1 MNTIEESQ
9 PGAVPTIEVSNRTR
23 MDVKKDYVLGDP
35 FKIRFRIE
43 EFKPG
48 EGNEDGSGSWT
59 SPEVLRGGKK
69 FSIVVS
75 GGDQT
80 FLQATVKTEDT
91 FDGSIELVLVNQ
103 ANATRNMRC
112 RGPTGSFVLKPEV
125 LKNNGNGWVQATCLI
140 VEAECREFVK
150 AEVLWNPKPV
160 LSNNMRTLLH
170 TGAGADMIF
179 SVQGLSFS
187 AHSCIVSLSSPVLGV
202 VGSTDGDGGYSLSG
216 DMEEIE
222 IIGVQPGV
230 FKELLCF
237 IYVDEKTDEKVW
249 RDSTLELL
257 EAADRFHVHRLK
269 LLAELYL
276 CSQSIALDRV
286 AEMLVFAESHS
297 CPQLKETCL
306 GLWAENSTAIMESPS
321 WNILSEAPLLLS
333 ELLVALNTKL
343 TGATALQPVAL
354 LSPRTSPKA
363 TPMTSPK
370 ASPGRKVPDS
380 PASVTST
387 STSPSIGTPSAQT
400 PSKRDGTGRRDFL
413 KRLRGMKVGELRRA
427 LSDGGLG
434 VDGAREVLEQRLL
447 DRTCV

>member
-249 RDSTLELL
+249 RDSTLEVYVHVLHWHCVHETGTYQHMYTSLPHHLL
-257 EAADRFHVHRLK
+257 PPLPHYPSYWRLRTVSTSIDSSFWPSSTCAVRALPWTEWQRCSCSPSRTAARSSRRHVWASGQRT
-269 LLAELYL
+269 
-276 CSQSIALDRV
+276 
-286 AEMLVFAESHS
+286 
-297 CPQLKETCL
+297 QL
-306 GLWAENSTAIMESPS
+306 PS
-321 WNILSEAPLLLS
+321 WN
-333 ELLVALNTKL
+333 
-343 TGATALQPVAL
+343 
-354 LSPRTSPKA
+354 PRRGTS
-363 TPMTSPK
+363 
-370 ASPGRKVPDS
+370 
-380 PASVTST
+380 
-387 STSPSIGTPSAQT
+387 
-400 PSKRDGTGRRDFL
+400 
-413 KRLRGMKVGELRRA
+413 
-427 LSDGGLG
+427 
-434 VDGAREVLEQRLL
+434 
-447 DRTCV
+447 